1 MEVGLMERRMHQNN
15 GHVDNTITNFGRA
28 PFTDLSPNKDMHR
41 DDDKSAQQQQL
52 VSFNLKNQRTL
63 LFSRGGG
70 THCVYFIDE
79 FFFLYVSV
87 SGGWFLI
94 VITCTDLS

>member
-41 DDDKSAQQQQL
+41 NDDNSAQQQ
-52 VSFNLKNQRTL
+52 VSSKNQRFCFHVVVEPIVFIL
-63 LFSRGGG
+63 LTS
-70 THCVYFIDE
+70 
-79 FFFLYVSV
+79 FFFYMFLCLE
-87 SGGWFLI
+87 GGFSL
-94 VITCTDLS
+94 